1 MGDAGFLGTERQ
13 YIMKK
18 ILFAGAAAA
27 VAFAAQP
34 AMAQGVPAAPDE
46 TLVINLSG
54 SVPSE
59 CDLDPEGSTNYSVD
73 MLDFGNQGG
82 LVISYSCNSPYSV
95 SLQSLNGG
103 MRHDE
108 SNGLVNIPY
117 GIESIGFDPNGV
129 SATNTSST
137 DMHTTPAVIANVTS
151 WQNIAANL
159 GVRYGE
165 LDLNFANNLN
175 EYAVAGTYADELTIT
190 LSANL

>member
-1 MGDAGFLGTERQ
+1 
-13 YIMKK
+13 MKK
-18 ILFAGAAAA
+18 IIFTAAAAA

-34 AMAQGVPAAPDE
+34 AMAQVAPAPDE
-46 TLVINLSG
+46 TLTVNLNG
-54 SVPSE
+54 SVPSV
-59 CDLDPEGSTNYSVD
+59 CDMDPEGSTNYAVD
-73 MLDFGNQGG
+73 MLDTGNQGN
-82 LVISYSCNSPYSV
+82 LVIAYSCNSPYTV

-103 MRHDE
+103 MRHSE

-117 GIESIGFDPNGV
+117 GIETIGFDPTGV
-129 SATNTSST
+129 TTSNTSST
-137 DMHTTPAVIANVTS
+137 DMETSPAIIANVTS
-151 WQNIAANL
+151 WQNILANL

>member
-1 MGDAGFLGTERQ
+1 
-13 YIMKK
+13 MKK

-46 TLVINLSG
+46 TLVVNLSG
-54 SVPSE
+54 SVPSI
-59 CDLDPEGSTNYSVD
+59 CDMDPEGSANYTVD
-73 MLDFGNQGG
+73 MLNTGNQGA
-82 LVISYSCNSPYSV
+82 LLIAYSCNSPYTV

-103 MRHDE
+103 MRHNE
-108 SNGLVNIPY
+108 SNGAVNIPY
-117 GIESIGFDPNGV
+117 GIETIGFDPSGV
-129 SATNTSST
+129 SATNTSSA
-137 DMHTTPAVIANVTS
+137 DMETTPAVIANVTS
-151 WQNIAANL
+151 WQNILANL

-175 EYAVAGTYADELTIT
+175 EYAVAGTYEDELTIT